1 MNLPPFQ
8 ERTLDPVERQAH
20 AWMRRIA
27 SGDMT
32 RADGAALERWCK
44 ADPRHAAVLGAAR
57 RRWDQL
63 RDAGELSLARSP
75 AMWPATVA
83 TPPRPWQRRAFL
95 AGAFGATAAA
105 SVAALVAP
113 PLGLWPSA
121 DELRADFRTG
131 TGEQRSV
138 ALSGDVS
145 LQLNT
150 RTSVAV
156 WSATDGAPGIDLI
169 GGEVAIDTRRAG
181 RPFSVK
187 AGAGRSVAEDSSFEV
202 RRVAAG
208 VCVTCLRGRVRVSH
222 TTGSAVLNG
231 QEQLTYGDAS
241 MGRVASV
248 DAGQVSAW
256 RQGFLRF
263 SDTPLGDVVEEI
275 NRYRPGRVVLLGRE
289 LSAKAVTGR
298 FQINA
303 LDKAIAQMQR
313 SMGLEMRLLP
323 GGVVLLS
330 HA

>member
-1 MNLPPFQ
+1 MNLPHFQ

-27 SGDMT
+27 SGRMT
-32 RADGAALERWCK
+32 RADGAALERWCR

-75 AMWPATVA
+75 AMRPAPA
-83 TPPRPWQRRAFL
+83 AAPQRPWQRRAFL

-113 PLGLWPSA
+113 PFGLWPSA
-121 DELRADFRTG
+121 DELRADLRTG

-138 ALSGDVS
+138 ALAGDVN

-150 RTSVAV
+150 RTSVAL
-156 WSATDGAPGIDLI
+156 WSAADGGPGMDLLA
-169 GGEVAIDTRRAG
+169 GEAAIDTRRAG

-187 AGAGRSVAEDSSFEV
+187 AGPGRTVADDASFEV

-222 TTGSAVLNG
+222 AAGSAVLNG
-231 QEQLTYGDAS
+231 QEQLTYGELA
-241 MGRVASV
+241 MGRVAGV
-248 DAGQVSAW
+248 DAEQVSAW
-256 RQGFLRF
+256 RQGYLRF

-275 NRYRPGRVVLLGRE
+275 NRYRPGRVVLLGGE
-289 LSAKAVTGR
+289 LAAKAVTGR

-313 SMGLEMRLLP
+313 SLGLEVRSLP

-330 HA
+330 